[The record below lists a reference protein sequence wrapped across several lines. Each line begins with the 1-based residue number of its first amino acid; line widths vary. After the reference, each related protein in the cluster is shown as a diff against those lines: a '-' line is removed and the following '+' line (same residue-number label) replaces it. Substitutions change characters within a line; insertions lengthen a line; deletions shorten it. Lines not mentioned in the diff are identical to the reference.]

1 MDLGSIQF
9 NPNHKIEASARD
21 ASEGMRFLIIG
32 FGASAIS
39 VLVSLFGMAGVFPS
53 GLVTGVLIALWFVSL
68 AGVYGAYLAANAFG
82 GPGVGLVAIVVG
94 AIIPFVKFV
103 IFIVLLAMSIDLIRR
118 AGFSVS
124 FFGPLKKRA

>member
-21 ASEGMRFLIIG
+21 ASEGMRFLMIG
-32 FGASAIS
+32 FGASALS
-39 VLVSLFGMAGVFPS
+39 VLVSLIGLAGLIPS
-53 GLVTGVLIALWFVSL
+53 ALATGALIALWFVSF

-82 GPGVGLVAIVVG
+82 WPGVGLVAIVVG
-94 AIIPFVKFV
+94 AIVPYVKVV

-118 AGFSVS
+118 AGFYIS